1 VEAAAVAGAVI
12 AKEFWATD
20 NPTSALVLSAKPP
33 VTIARGAPRVSP
45 VSVMVIAAVPDA
57 APPVVSTMVVL
68 VDVALPEV
76 AVKDVTVLA
85 MEVTD
90 PKK

>member
-1 VEAAAVAGAVI
+1 
-12 AKEFWATD
+12 
-20 NPTSALVLSAKPP
+20 
-33 VTIARGAPRVSP
+33 
-45 VSVMVIAAVPDA
+45 MVIAEVPDA

-76 AVKDVTVLA
+76 AVKDGTLLA
-85 MEVTD
+85 MELTD